1 MNVIVIKNV
10 AAISASFVSFRI
22 KQTLFNTRKTSKSK
36 FEIFHFNEEFCKDLK
51 QMILMIKAKHAFFL
65 DITINFSL
73 RLNDRHENVQQK
85 YAWKRP
91 NI

>member
-1 MNVIVIKNV
+1 
-10 AAISASFVSFRI
+10 
-22 KQTLFNTRKTSKSK
+22 
-36 FEIFHFNEEFCKDLK
+36 
-51 QMILMIKAKHAFFL
+51 MILMIKAKQAFFL